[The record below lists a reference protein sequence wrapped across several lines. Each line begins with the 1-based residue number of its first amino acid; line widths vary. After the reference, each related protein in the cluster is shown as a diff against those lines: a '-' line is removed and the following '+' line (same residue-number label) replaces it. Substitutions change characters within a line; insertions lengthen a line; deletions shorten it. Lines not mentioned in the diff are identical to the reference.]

1 MEPEELD
8 PFDNID
14 DFFLPDVTKYPDT
27 PDGLLAKELNK
38 WVKEEHKKL
47 LDDNISDW
55 DVTLMDGLKDEE
67 DEYPLI
73 HD

>member
-8 PFDNID
+8 PFSNID

-27 PDGLLAKELNK
+27 PDGLLARELKK
-38 WVKEEHKKL
+38 WKEEEHQR
-47 LDDNISDW
+47 
-55 DVTLMDGLKDEE
+55 LMDELKDEE

>member
-8 PFDNID
+8 PFSNID

-27 PDGLLAKELNK
+27 PDGLLARELKK
-38 WVKEEHKKL
+38 WKEEEHQK
-47 LDDNISDW
+47 
-55 DVTLMDGLKDEE
+55 LMDELKDEE